1 MDAGRACPFC
11 GRMIQSDAIWCAY
24 CGRVVSGP
32 GQTTTL
38 PPGTPEPVLGVRSPN
53 VTNPK
58 EWLAASIAQRE
69 HTDKMI
75 EPRWLFMPL
84 VGTSIVMMGILIM
97 IFGLFGEFRVIE
109 IGAIVY
115 LFGVVVTGGI
125 LAPLNFRMLERQDGH
140 ARRERVLRD
149 GVLAY
154 MRKQAIAKDTIQVI
168 HPQLSVIENLNAES
182 RATER
187 DMPTLKWTCFSYIP
201 IMQLYVMHRMT
212 RFTSEHGRRWTVFM
226 QQVQSGGAAIGFKP
240 SLPAWK
246 ATLPKPIPLYLL
258 VSFLFL
264 PFITFWYTDLIKDL
278 EEHFKLQWQFEDQIV
293 SEMK

>member
-11 GRMIQSDAIWCAY
+11 GRMIQSDAVWCAY

-32 GQTTTL
+32 GHPIPSQ
-38 PPGTPEPVLGVRSPN
+38 PGAPEPVFGARSPH
-53 VTNPK
+53 VSNPK
-58 EWLAASIAQRE
+58 EWLAVSIGQRE

-75 EPRWLFMPL
+75 EQHWLFMPL

-97 IFGLFGEFRVIE
+97 VFGLFGELRVIE
-109 IGAIVY
+109 IGLVVY

-125 LAPLNFRMLERQDGH
+125 LAQLNFRLLEREDGH

-154 MRKQAIAKDTIQVI
+154 MREQAIAKNTIQVI

-201 IMQLYVMHRMT
+201 ILQLYVMHRMT
-212 RFTSEHGRRWTVFM
+212 RFTFDHDRRWTVFM

-240 SLPAWK
+240 ALPAWK
-246 ATLPKPIPLYLL
+246 ATVPKPIPLYLV
-258 VSFLFL
+258 VSLIFL
-264 PFITFWYTDLIKDL
+264 PFITFWYTNLIKDL

-293 SEMK
+293 NEMK